1 MEEESTLRHRKPH
14 HEEPKPEQDQEETSE
29 SESENEGGKTRS
41 SKEIDEEDP
50 WDGYTPYVDVLRV
63 ITFLLLASCGLS
75 YVISGGKSWFW
86 GMKNKPD
93 YLTVK
98 YYKELI
104 TGPVELS
111 LPAVIPL
118 LTPTQPP
125 PTYLTLDELKLYDGT
140 DPDRPLLLAINGTIY
155 DVSNGRRMY
164 GPGGSYHYFAAT
176 DAARGFVTG
185 CFAEDRTADLRGM
198 EEAFLPLDDPETD
211 AHWTPEELAALKEK
225 ELAEAK
231 EHAHKALLHWVN
243 FFANSKKY
251 SKYGYVS
258 REDDWLEKE
267 EPKVLCDQVQATRK
281 KRKIPGK
288 EED

>member
-1 MEEESTLRHRKPH
+1 MAEESTLRHRKPQ
-14 HEEPKPEQDQEETSE
+14 HEDPEPKEVQEETSG
-29 SESENEGGKTRS
+29 SESEDEEGKTRS

-75 YVISGGKSWFW
+75 YLITGGKSYFW

-104 TGPVELS
+104 NG
-111 LPAVIPL
+111 
-118 LTPTQPP
+118 PP
-125 PTYLTLDELKLYDGT
+125 PPNYLTLDELELYDGT

-155 DVSNGRRMY
+155 DVSAGRRMY

-211 AHWTPEELAALKEK
+211 AYWTPEELAALKEK

-243 FFANSKKY
+243 FFKNSKKY
-251 SKYGYVS
+251 SKYGYLK

-267 EPKVLCDQVQATRK
+267 EPKKLCDQVQATRK
-281 KRKIPGK
+281 KRKIPDMQ
-288 EED
+288 ED

>member
-1 MEEESTLRHRKPH
+1 MEEESTLRHRKPG
-14 HEEPKPEQDQEETSE
+14 HEEPKPKPEQVQDQEEASE
-29 SESENEGGKTRS
+29 SESENEEGKTRS

-93 YLTVK
+93 CLTVK

-104 TGPVELS
+104 TGP
-111 LPAVIPL
+111 
-118 LTPTQPP
+118 PP
-125 PTYLTLDELKLYDGT
+125 PLYLTLDELKLYDGT

>member
-1 MEEESTLRHRKPH
+1 MEDESTLRHRKPH
-14 HEEPKPEQDQEETSE
+14 HEEAEPEQDQETTPEET
-29 SESENEGGKTRS
+29 KKRS
-41 SKEIDEEDP
+41 STEIDEEDP

-104 TGPVELS
+104 NG
-111 LPAVIPL
+111 
-118 LTPTQPP
+118 PP
-125 PTYLTLDELKLYDGT
+125 PPIYMTLDELELYDGT

-164 GPGGSYHYFAAT
+164 GPGGSYSNFAAT
-176 DAARGFVTG
+176 DAARAFVTG
-185 CFAEDRTADLRGM
+185 CFSEDRTADLRGM

-211 AHWTPEELAALKEK
+211 AHWSPEELAALKAK

-231 EHAHKALLHWVN
+231 DHAHKALLHWVN

-258 REDDWLEKE
+258 REEGWLEKE
-267 EPKVLCDQVQATRK
+267 EPKVLCAQAQAARKTRT
-281 KRKIPGK
+281 IPGK
-288 EED
+288 EEE

>member
-14 HEEPKPEQDQEETSE
+14 HEDPKPEQDQEETSE
-29 SESENEGGKTRS
+29 SESENEEGKIRS

-50 WDGYTPYVDVLRV
+50 WDGYTPYLDVLRV

-93 YLTVK
+93 YLTVR

-104 TGPVELS
+104 TGP
-111 LPAVIPL
+111 
-118 LTPTQPP
+118 PP

-251 SKYGYVS
+251 TKYGYLK

-267 EPKVLCDQVQATRK
+267 EPKVLCDQVQATRQ